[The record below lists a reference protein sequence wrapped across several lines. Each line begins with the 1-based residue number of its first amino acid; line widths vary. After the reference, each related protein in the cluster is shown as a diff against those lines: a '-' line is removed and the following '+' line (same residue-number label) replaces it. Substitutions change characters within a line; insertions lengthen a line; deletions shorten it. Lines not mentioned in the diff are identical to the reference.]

1 MHKIGAMRVV
11 GMDQKTRK
19 PKDRPELVFTV
30 DSENFPLREH
40 DLTAGDILGY
50 AGKDFGTHYLV
61 ELVGRGGQQREYR
74 QASDAVKV
82 HPGSRFLTVSTGP
95 TPVT

>member
-1 MHKIGAMRVV
+1 
-11 GMDQKTRK
+11 MDQKTKK
-19 PKDRPELVFTV
+19 PKDRPELGFTI
-30 DSENFPLREH
+30 DGEGYPLRERK
-40 DLTAGDILGY
+40 LTAGDILGY

-61 ELVGRGGQQREYR
+61 ELLGQGGQQRDYR
-74 QASDAVKV
+74 RASDAVTV